1 MACVSHLAAV
11 HAVVLRYFCSQD
23 AMPVGHVWI
32 GLLHWRP
39 LQVVALAEVAGL
51 RKSPGKRGRCRKEK
65 RSGDERHTR
74 PHAQQSKQQA
84 LSPPPEQKRE
94 PFLSRQSV

>member
-39 LQVVALAEVAGL
+39 
-51 RKSPGKRGRCRKEK
+51 
-65 RSGDERHTR
+65 
-74 PHAQQSKQQA
+74 
-84 LSPPPEQKRE
+84 
-94 PFLSRQSV
+94 